1 MALFAVLATQSP
13 TGIPADEFRR
23 RLPEGFAYVKD
34 LVGKGVIRHNWIRV
48 GASGGLLIY
57 EVDSHEELNTLLYG
71 NPLSP
76 HLRFE
81 VIPLAEAGGFDP
93 TAFEKRG
100 GDTGDATVTG

>member
-23 RLPEGFAYVKD
+23 RLPEGFGYIRG
-34 LVGKGVIRHNWIRV
+34 LVDKGIIRHNWIRV

-57 EVDSHEELNTLLYG
+57 EVASHEELNTLLYG

-81 VIPLAEAGGFDP
+81 VIPLAEVGGFDP
-93 TAFEKRG
+93 TAFERQAG
-100 GDTGDATVTG
+100 GAAVRRP